1 MTLRYYYSEKAGTVI
16 DTLKEHKDLIMEAF
30 NPIGDVFDEMEAQFD
45 LMINEA
51 ERILNASRRIK

>member
-51 ERILNASRRIK
+51 TKVLNNSKRVK

>member
-1 MTLRYYYSEKAGTVI
+1 MNYYYTDEADSVI
-16 DTLKEHKDLIMEAF
+16 DTLKEHKYLLMEAF

-51 ERILNASRRIK
+51 TKVLNNSKRVK